1 METFELD
8 ERPFVELCDLLKL
21 TGICSSG
28 GSAKQV
34 IAAGEVK
41 VDGQVELRK
50 RCKIRPGQI
59 IDHGTERIKITGS
72 ERSGTR
78 S

>member
-1 METFELD
+1 METFDLNG
-8 ERPFVELCDLLKL
+8 RPFVELCDLLKL
-21 TGICSSG
+21 TGCCSSG
-28 GSAKQV
+28 GSAKLV

-59 IDHGTERIKITGS
+59 VDYGS
-72 ERSGTR
+72 ERINIL
-78 S
+78 

>member
-1 METFELD
+1 METFDLNG
-8 ERPFVELCDLLKL
+8 RPFVELCDLLKL
-21 TGICSSG
+21 TGCCSSG
-28 GSAKQV
+28 GSAKLA

-59 IDHGTERIKITGS
+59 VDYGTERINIL
-72 ERSGTR
+72 
-78 S
+78 

>member
-8 ERPFVELCDLLKL
+8 GRPFVALCDLLKL
-21 TGICSSG
+21 TGSCSSG
-28 GSAKQV
+28 GHAKQV

-50 RCKIRPGQI
+50 RCKIRSGRI
-59 IDHGTERIKITGS
+59 VEYGTERLKVV
-72 ERSGTR
+72 
-78 S
+78 

>member
-1 METFELD
+1 VETFDLNG
-8 ERPFVELCDLLKL
+8 RPFVELCDLLKL
-21 TGICSSG
+21 TGCCSSG
-28 GSAKQV
+28 GSAKLV

-59 IDHGTERIKITGS
+59 VDYGTERINLL
-72 ERSGTR
+72 
-78 S
+78 